1 MASYTRRAHSGGNG
15 PALRQ
20 PRTAQSRAGHS
31 AQEGPYTPQESR
43 SRHASHKASNSHRA
57 PNRKKKNT
65 GKGKHRVLKWVLGI
79 FFSLI
84 GLGLLAGIAVFAYL
98 YTTTEVPQPEKFA
111 LAEKT
116 TVYYADG
123 TTAIGSYAEQ
133 NREIISCEG
142 LPDYIGNA
150 IVASENRTFYTDK
163 GLDLKGIARAFI
175 NNVTKGTRQGGSTIT
190 QQYAE
195 RYYMGETT
203 SYVGKARE
211 AIMAIKIAQTESKD
225 EVLCNYMNTIY
236 LGRNSYGIQA
246 AAKAYFNKDAKDL
259 TLSEAAMIAGI
270 IPSPSTWDPAD
281 NADMA
286 KSRFKRVLNIMQ
298 EDGYITAKQH
308 TDAKFPQ
315 TAAVAQQNEYA
326 GPNGYLLD
334 MVRRELVQSKAVT
347 KEDLDTGGYKIITTI
362 DKSKQD
368 LMQSIG
374 DTRLDDMPESLQIGG
389 IALDPKTG
397 EVLSVYAGS
406 DYLSKQLNNADQA
419 VFEPGSTMKPFA
431 LLGAAQS
438 GVSFDTLFNGNSHQ
452 HFTGLDQEVNNALE
466 NNWGNI
472 NLYQATANSVNTVFM
487 NVNEHLTPKRTAA
500 IAHEAGIQ
508 GDIDENSMY
517 NVLGIN
523 ALTVWD
529 LAQGHSTIA
538 NNGVKNTLH
547 MVSKVLD
554 SNNKDMY
561 NAPSNCTKFFDAI
574 DCALV
579 QKAMQGT
586 TTYGTAAG
594 TSSMLGRPGAGKSG
608 TANDEMA
615 SSFVGYTPSMMNVWA
630 DKKEDSEP
638 LVINYISARG
648 ETDAALK
655 TLKKLAEDYK
665 KDHPDFEFN
674 VESIADR
681 ETYLQKIKILAS
693 SNELPDWFDADPE
706 AFFEG
711 LCKKDLIYSVDDLY
725 DELGI
730 KDKFFDIALNYPKLS
745 DGSNYLMTWQG
756 NVEYF
761 WYHKDMFEKAG
772 ITETPQ
778 TLEDL
783 LDVCK
788 KLKDAGMTPISA
800 GNYDMIMRYPAFK
813 AFRLEGNDF
822 IDNAR
827 MGKEKF
833 NSETGI
839 ATAQYTQDIA
849 QYFSEGWTSSDAT
862 AQMDLFLN
870 SGAAMLYTGT
880 WDTPDLVDDEGN
892 LKDDIS
898 MFKLPVDSEGTAT
911 GENDYYA
918 NCGIGT
924 AILKDS
930 MSDEMKDFISYV
942 WDNFADTAMYE
953 FNMLPSMMP
962 SDSEKLPELT
972 QQILSDLEN
981 CGTFAQCWDVR
992 LDPST
997 NEVYRKELA
1006 SLGMGESTPEEFCEN
1021 MDKAVEQYASDY
1033 FDTEE

>member
-1 MASYTRRAHSGGNG
+1 MKLKKVMAAT
-15 PALRQ
+15 
-20 PRTAQSRAGHS
+20 
-31 AQEGPYTPQESR
+31 
-43 SRHASHKASNSHRA
+43 
-57 PNRKKKNT
+57 
-65 GKGKHRVLKWVLGI
+65 
-79 FFSLI
+79 
-84 GLGLLAGIAVFAYL
+84 LA
-98 YTTTEVPQPEKFA
+98 
-111 LAEKT
+111 
-116 TVYYADG
+116 
-123 TTAIGSYAEQ
+123 
-133 NREIISCEG
+133 
-142 LPDYIGNA
+142 
-150 IVASENRTFYTDK
+150 
-163 GLDLKGIARAFI
+163 
-175 NNVTKGTRQGGSTIT
+175 
-190 QQYAE
+190 
-195 RYYMGETT
+195 
-203 SYVGKARE
+203 
-211 AIMAIKIAQTESKD
+211 
-225 EVLCNYMNTIY
+225 
-236 LGRNSYGIQA
+236 
-246 AAKAYFNKDAKDL
+246 
-259 TLSEAAMIAGI
+259 
-270 IPSPSTWDPAD
+270 
-281 NADMA
+281 
-286 KSRFKRVLNIMQ
+286 
-298 EDGYITAKQH
+298 
-308 TDAKFPQ
+308 
-315 TAAVAQQNEYA
+315 
-326 GPNGYLLD
+326 
-334 MVRRELVQSKAVT
+334 
-347 KEDLDTGGYKIITTI
+347 
-362 DKSKQD
+362 
-368 LMQSIG
+368 
-374 DTRLDDMPESLQIGG
+374 
-389 IALDPKTG
+389 
-397 EVLSVYAGS
+397 
-406 DYLSKQLNNADQA
+406 
-419 VFEPGSTMKPFA
+419 TMMC
-431 LLGAAQS
+431 L
-438 GVSFDTLFNGNSHQ
+438 
-452 HFTGLDQEVNNALE
+452 
-466 NNWGNI
+466 
-472 NLYQATANSVNTVFM
+472 
-487 NVNEHLTPKRTAA
+487 
-500 IAHEAGIQ
+500 
-508 GDIDENSMY
+508 
-517 NVLGIN
+517 
-523 ALTVWD
+523 
-529 LAQGHSTIA
+529 
-538 NNGVKNTLH
+538 
-547 MVSKVLD
+547 
-554 SNNKDMY
+554 
-561 NAPSNCTKFFDAI
+561 
-574 DCALV
+574 
-579 QKAMQGT
+579 
-586 TTYGTAAG
+586 
-594 TSSMLGRPGAGKSG
+594 
-608 TANDEMA
+608 
-615 SSFVGYTPSMMNVWA
+615 SSFSMMNVWA

-638 LVINYISARG
+638 LVINYINSRS
-648 ETDAALK
+648 ETDAVLK

-681 ETYLQKIKILAS
+681 EAYLQKIKILAS

-706 AFFEG
+706 IFFEG

-800 GNYDMIMRYPAFK
+800 GSYDMIMRYPAFK

-839 ATAQYTQDIA
+839 ATAQYAQDIA

-870 SGAAMLYTGT
+870 NGAAMLYTGA
-880 WDTPDLVDDEGN
+880 WDTQDLVDDEGN

-911 GENDYYA
+911 GENDYFA

-953 FNMLPSMMP
+953 FNTLPSMMP
-962 SDSEKLPELT
+962 SDPEKLPELT

>member
-334 MVRRELVQSKAVT
+334 MVRRAAAGLPQAEGTGFLPAGQVKQSDPPGRSQSK
-347 KEDLDTGGYKIITTI
+347 
-362 DKSKQD
+362 
-368 LMQSIG
+368 
-374 DTRLDDMPESLQIGG
+374 
-389 IALDPKTG
+389 DP
-397 EVLSVYAGS
+397 
-406 DYLSKQLNNADQA
+406 
-419 VFEPGSTMKPFA
+419 
-431 LLGAAQS
+431 
-438 GVSFDTLFNGNSHQ
+438 
-452 HFTGLDQEVNNALE
+452 
-466 NNWGNI
+466 
-472 NLYQATANSVNTVFM
+472 
-487 NVNEHLTPKRTAA
+487 TPKKKHPLRVLLAVLVILALAA
-500 IAHEAGIQ
+500 FGVAW
-508 GDIDENSMY
+508 Y
-517 NVLGIN
+517 
-523 ALTVWD
+523 LTDGD
-529 LAQGHSTIA
+529 LA
-538 NNGVKNTLH
+538 
-547 MVSKVLD
+547 
-554 SNNKDMY
+554 
-561 NAPSNCTKFFDAI
+561 
-574 DCALV
+574 ALP
-579 QKAMQGT
+579 Q
-586 TTYGTAAG
+586 
-594 TSSMLGRPGAGKSG
+594 R
-608 TANDEMA
+608 
-615 SSFVGYTPSMMNVWA
+615 
-630 DKKEDSEP
+630 
-638 LVINYISARG
+638 
-648 ETDAALK
+648 LK
-655 TLKKLAEDYK
+655 TL
-665 KDHPDFEFN
+665 
-674 VESIADR
+674 R
-681 ETYLQKIKILAS
+681 
-693 SNELPDWFDADPE
+693 
-706 AFFEG
+706 
-711 LCKKDLIYSVDDLY
+711 
-725 DELGI
+725 
-730 KDKFFDIALNYPKLS
+730 
-745 DGSNYLMTWQG
+745 
-756 NVEYF
+756 
-761 WYHKDMFEKAG
+761 
-772 ITETPQ
+772 
-778 TLEDL
+778 
-783 LDVCK
+783 
-788 KLKDAGMTPISA
+788 
-800 GNYDMIMRYPAFK
+800 
-813 AFRLEGNDF
+813 
-822 IDNAR
+822 
-827 MGKEKF
+827 
-833 NSETGI
+833 
-839 ATAQYTQDIA
+839 
-849 QYFSEGWTSSDAT
+849 
-862 AQMDLFLN
+862 
-870 SGAAMLYTGT
+870 
-880 WDTPDLVDDEGN
+880 
-892 LKDDIS
+892 
-898 MFKLPVDSEGTAT
+898 
-911 GENDYYA
+911 
-918 NCGIGT
+918 
-924 AILKDS
+924 
-930 MSDEMKDFISYV
+930 
-942 WDNFADTAMYE
+942 
-953 FNMLPSMMP
+953 
-962 SDSEKLPELT
+962 LPEWVTLW
-972 QQILSDLEN
+972 QAHEPKP
-981 CGTFAQCWDVR
+981 GAR
-992 LDPST
+992 LI
-997 NEVYRKELA
+997 
-1006 SLGMGESTPEEFCEN
+1006 
-1021 MDKAVEQYASDY
+1021 
-1033 FDTEE
+1033 

>member
-1 MASYTRRAHSGGNG
+1 MKLKKVMAAT
-15 PALRQ
+15 
-20 PRTAQSRAGHS
+20 
-31 AQEGPYTPQESR
+31 
-43 SRHASHKASNSHRA
+43 
-57 PNRKKKNT
+57 
-65 GKGKHRVLKWVLGI
+65 
-79 FFSLI
+79 
-84 GLGLLAGIAVFAYL
+84 LA
-98 YTTTEVPQPEKFA
+98 
-111 LAEKT
+111 
-116 TVYYADG
+116 
-123 TTAIGSYAEQ
+123 
-133 NREIISCEG
+133 
-142 LPDYIGNA
+142 
-150 IVASENRTFYTDK
+150 
-163 GLDLKGIARAFI
+163 
-175 NNVTKGTRQGGSTIT
+175 
-190 QQYAE
+190 
-195 RYYMGETT
+195 
-203 SYVGKARE
+203 
-211 AIMAIKIAQTESKD
+211 
-225 EVLCNYMNTIY
+225 
-236 LGRNSYGIQA
+236 
-246 AAKAYFNKDAKDL
+246 
-259 TLSEAAMIAGI
+259 
-270 IPSPSTWDPAD
+270 
-281 NADMA
+281 
-286 KSRFKRVLNIMQ
+286 
-298 EDGYITAKQH
+298 
-308 TDAKFPQ
+308 
-315 TAAVAQQNEYA
+315 
-326 GPNGYLLD
+326 
-334 MVRRELVQSKAVT
+334 
-347 KEDLDTGGYKIITTI
+347 
-362 DKSKQD
+362 
-368 LMQSIG
+368 
-374 DTRLDDMPESLQIGG
+374 
-389 IALDPKTG
+389 
-397 EVLSVYAGS
+397 
-406 DYLSKQLNNADQA
+406 
-419 VFEPGSTMKPFA
+419 TMMC
-431 LLGAAQS
+431 L
-438 GVSFDTLFNGNSHQ
+438 
-452 HFTGLDQEVNNALE
+452 
-466 NNWGNI
+466 
-472 NLYQATANSVNTVFM
+472 
-487 NVNEHLTPKRTAA
+487 
-500 IAHEAGIQ
+500 
-508 GDIDENSMY
+508 
-517 NVLGIN
+517 
-523 ALTVWD
+523 
-529 LAQGHSTIA
+529 
-538 NNGVKNTLH
+538 
-547 MVSKVLD
+547 
-554 SNNKDMY
+554 
-561 NAPSNCTKFFDAI
+561 
-574 DCALV
+574 
-579 QKAMQGT
+579 
-586 TTYGTAAG
+586 
-594 TSSMLGRPGAGKSG
+594 
-608 TANDEMA
+608 
-615 SSFVGYTPSMMNVWA
+615 SSFSMMNVWA

-693 SNELPDWFDADPE
+693 SNEL
-706 AFFEG
+706 
-711 LCKKDLIYSVDDLY
+711 IYSVDDLY

-788 KLKDAGMTPISA
+788 KL
-800 GNYDMIMRYPAFK
+800 NMIMRYPAFK

-880 WDTPDLVDDEGN
+880 WDTPDLTDDEGN

-972 QQILSDLEN
+972 PQILSDLEN

>member
-1 MASYTRRAHSGGNG
+1 MRVVTLTSNDCSRPTVTVDTMASYTRRAHSGGNG

-315 TAAVAQQNEYA
+315 TAAVAQQNEHA

-334 MVRRELVQSKAVT
+334 MVRRELVQSKAFT

-561 NAPSNCTKFFDAI
+561 NAPSNGTKVFDAN

-594 TSSMLGRPGAGKSG
+594 TSSMLGRPVAGKSG

-630 DKKEDSEP
+630 IWNPDDKGNPQVVPAFSGYGVSSTGYPAHLFQEFMAQALQGTEAEQFPTAKDNGKIGGSDGTWGLGKGQSSGLSNNTNKQSTEDTQKQAEQ
-638 LVINYISARG
+638 
-648 ETDAALK
+648 DAQQKAAEEEA
-655 TLKKLAEDYK
+655 KKQQQAQEFAQQCLAN
-665 KDHPDFEFN
+665 P
-674 VESIADR
+674 S
-681 ETYLQKIKILAS
+681 
-693 SNELPDWFDADPE
+693 
-706 AFFEG
+706 
-711 LCKKDLIYSVDDLY
+711 YST
-725 DELGI
+725 ECP
-730 KDKFFDIALNYPKLS
+730 NYPGTTTGG
-745 DGSNYLMTWQG
+745 DGN
-756 NVEYF
+756 
-761 WYHKDMFEKAG
+761 
-772 ITETPQ
+772 
-778 TLEDL
+778 
-783 LDVCK
+783 
-788 KLKDAGMTPISA
+788 A
-800 GNYDMIMRYPAFK
+800 GNNTGGDNGNNT
-813 AFRLEGNDF
+813 GND
-822 IDNAR
+822 N
-827 MGKEKF
+827 G
-833 NSETGI
+833 
-839 ATAQYTQDIA
+839 
-849 QYFSEGWTSSDAT
+849 
-862 AQMDLFLN
+862 N
-870 SGAAMLYTGT
+870 SGGTGGNTGT
-880 WDTPDLVDDEGN
+880 NGV
-892 LKDDIS
+892 
-898 MFKLPVDSEGTAT
+898 
-911 GENDYYA
+911 
-918 NCGIGT
+918 
-924 AILKDS
+924 
-930 MSDEMKDFISYV
+930 
-942 WDNFADTAMYE
+942 
-953 FNMLPSMMP
+953 
-962 SDSEKLPELT
+962 T
-972 QQILSDLEN
+972 Q
-981 CGTFAQCWDVR
+981 
-992 LDPST
+992 
-997 NEVYRKELA
+997 
-1006 SLGMGESTPEEFCEN
+1006 
-1021 MDKAVEQYASDY
+1021 
-1033 FDTEE
+1033 

>member
-1 MASYTRRAHSGGNG
+1 MKLKKVMAAT
-15 PALRQ
+15 
-20 PRTAQSRAGHS
+20 
-31 AQEGPYTPQESR
+31 
-43 SRHASHKASNSHRA
+43 
-57 PNRKKKNT
+57 
-65 GKGKHRVLKWVLGI
+65 
-79 FFSLI
+79 
-84 GLGLLAGIAVFAYL
+84 LA
-98 YTTTEVPQPEKFA
+98 
-111 LAEKT
+111 
-116 TVYYADG
+116 
-123 TTAIGSYAEQ
+123 
-133 NREIISCEG
+133 
-142 LPDYIGNA
+142 
-150 IVASENRTFYTDK
+150 
-163 GLDLKGIARAFI
+163 
-175 NNVTKGTRQGGSTIT
+175 
-190 QQYAE
+190 
-195 RYYMGETT
+195 
-203 SYVGKARE
+203 
-211 AIMAIKIAQTESKD
+211 
-225 EVLCNYMNTIY
+225 
-236 LGRNSYGIQA
+236 
-246 AAKAYFNKDAKDL
+246 
-259 TLSEAAMIAGI
+259 
-270 IPSPSTWDPAD
+270 
-281 NADMA
+281 
-286 KSRFKRVLNIMQ
+286 
-298 EDGYITAKQH
+298 
-308 TDAKFPQ
+308 
-315 TAAVAQQNEYA
+315 
-326 GPNGYLLD
+326 
-334 MVRRELVQSKAVT
+334 
-347 KEDLDTGGYKIITTI
+347 
-362 DKSKQD
+362 
-368 LMQSIG
+368 
-374 DTRLDDMPESLQIGG
+374 
-389 IALDPKTG
+389 
-397 EVLSVYAGS
+397 
-406 DYLSKQLNNADQA
+406 
-419 VFEPGSTMKPFA
+419 TMMC
-431 LLGAAQS
+431 L
-438 GVSFDTLFNGNSHQ
+438 
-452 HFTGLDQEVNNALE
+452 
-466 NNWGNI
+466 
-472 NLYQATANSVNTVFM
+472 
-487 NVNEHLTPKRTAA
+487 
-500 IAHEAGIQ
+500 
-508 GDIDENSMY
+508 
-517 NVLGIN
+517 
-523 ALTVWD
+523 
-529 LAQGHSTIA
+529 
-538 NNGVKNTLH
+538 
-547 MVSKVLD
+547 
-554 SNNKDMY
+554 
-561 NAPSNCTKFFDAI
+561 
-574 DCALV
+574 
-579 QKAMQGT
+579 
-586 TTYGTAAG
+586 
-594 TSSMLGRPGAGKSG
+594 
-608 TANDEMA
+608 
-615 SSFVGYTPSMMNVWA
+615 SSFSMMNVWA

-638 LVINYISARG
+638 LVINYISARN

-725 DELGI
+725 DEMGI

-839 ATAQYTQDIA
+839 ATAQYAQDIA
-849 QYFSEGWTSSDAT
+849 QYFSEGWTSSDTT

-870 SGAAMLYTGT
+870 NGAAMLYTGT
-880 WDTPDLVDDEGN
+880 WDTPDLTDDEGN

-953 FNMLPSMMP
+953 FNMLPPMMP
-962 SDSEKLPELT
+962 SDPEKLPELT

>member
-1 MASYTRRAHSGGNG
+1 MRVVTLTSNDCSRPTVTVDTMASYTRRAHSGGNG

-334 MVRRELVQSKAVT
+334 MVRRELVQSKAFT

-561 NAPSNCTKFFDAI
+561 NAPSNGTKVFDAN

-594 TSSMLGRPGAGKSG
+594 TSSMLGRPVAGKSG

-630 DKKEDSEP
+630 IWNPDDKGNPQVVPAFSGYGVSSTGYPAHLFQEFMAQALQGTEAEQFPTAKDNGKIGGSDGTWGWARDRATACP
-638 LVINYISARG
+638 TTPTSSPPKTRRSRLSRTHSRRRPKRKPRSNSRLRSSPSSASPIRAIPPSARIIP
-648 ETDAALK
+648 APLP
-655 TLKKLAEDYK
+655 AEMAT
-665 KDHPDFEFN
+665 PATIPA
-674 VESIADR
+674 VTTGTIPA
-681 ETYLQKIKILAS
+681 TIMVI
-693 SNELPDWFDADPE
+693 PE
-706 AFFEG
+706 A
-711 LCKKDLIYSVDDLY
+711 
-725 DELGI
+725 
-730 KDKFFDIALNYPKLS
+730 P
-745 DGSNYLMTWQG
+745 
-756 NVEYF
+756 
-761 WYHKDMFEKAG
+761 AG
-772 ITETPQ
+772 TPAP
-778 TLEDL
+778 T
-783 LDVCK
+783 
-788 KLKDAGMTPISA
+788 
-800 GNYDMIMRYPAFK
+800 
-813 AFRLEGNDF
+813 
-822 IDNAR
+822 
-827 MGKEKF
+827 
-833 NSETGI
+833 
-839 ATAQYTQDIA
+839 
-849 QYFSEGWTSSDAT
+849 
-862 AQMDLFLN
+862 
-870 SGAAMLYTGT
+870 
-880 WDTPDLVDDEGN
+880 
-892 LKDDIS
+892 
-898 MFKLPVDSEGTAT
+898 
-911 GENDYYA
+911 
-918 NCGIGT
+918 
-924 AILKDS
+924 
-930 MSDEMKDFISYV
+930 
-942 WDNFADTAMYE
+942 
-953 FNMLPSMMP
+953 
-962 SDSEKLPELT
+962 
-972 QQILSDLEN
+972 
-981 CGTFAQCWDVR
+981 
-992 LDPST
+992 
-997 NEVYRKELA
+997 A
-1006 SLGMGESTPEEFCEN
+1006 SLSS
-1021 MDKAVEQYASDY
+1021 K
-1033 FDTEE
+1033 